1 MDSRS
6 ICSRLPRE
14 PQARNGCLFRSD
26 YSKPPGLPGFR
37 LWTAKLLPV
46 GLDGQDGWKVSLSRS
61 GVQRG
66 CSVCQAKELACVFR
80 GLLRSAWAREDG

>member
-46 GLDGQDGWKVSLSRS
+46 GLDGQDGWKVSSGRS
-61 GVQRG
+61 GVERG
-66 CSVCQAKELACVFR
+66 RRVRQAKELARVVR
-80 GLLRSAWAREDG
+80 RLLRFARARKDG